1 MAVFRDPD
9 PDPDGTLDAFLPPA
23 TLILARHDRGA
34 A

>member
-9 PDPDGTLDAFLPPA
+9 PEPDGLLDAFAPPA
-23 TLILARHDRGA
+23 HFQMARRDRGA